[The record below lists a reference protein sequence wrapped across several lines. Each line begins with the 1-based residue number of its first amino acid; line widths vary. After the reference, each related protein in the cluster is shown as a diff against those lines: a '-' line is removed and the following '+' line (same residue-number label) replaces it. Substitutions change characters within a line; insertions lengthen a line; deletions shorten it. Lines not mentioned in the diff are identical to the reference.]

1 MTVNG
6 PAIDIQKLTKVFD
19 DKTVVDNI
27 SLKVDRGSVFGF
39 LGSNG
44 SGKTTMIR
52 MICGLLTP
60 THGAGLC
67 LGYEIRTQT
76 TEIKN
81 KIGYMPQQ
89 FSLYDGLTVYE
100 TLQFFAAIYQIKD
113 SKEAIEAILTDLE
126 LTPFRTIKAGNLS
139 GGWKQRLTLSCCLLH
154 KPELLFL
161 DEPTAGIDPKA
172 RKDFWD
178 YLHKISMRDG
188 TTVLVTTH
196 YMDEAE
202 KCTDLAYI
210 NLGRLLYSGTT
221 SNLIPFSEVKTY
233 LIKTERQSLY
243 QFSAMLKSA
252 YPKLLISV
260 INNDLRVSS
269 RKPEL
274 LAEFTEAQKK
284 YALKE
289 VPPSFEE
296 VFIGLM
302 Q

>member
-1 MTVNG
+1 MNG
-6 PAIDIQKLTKVFD
+6 PAIDIQKITKVFN

-60 THGAGLC
+60 THGTGHC
-67 LGYEIRTQT
+67 LGYDIRTQSA
-76 TEIKN
+76 EIKM

-89 FSLYDGLTVYE
+89 FCLYNGLTVYE
-100 TLQFFAAIYQIKD
+100 NLQFFAAIYQIKK
-113 SKEAIEAILTDLE
+113 SKQAIEAILNDLE
-126 LTPFRTIKAGNLS
+126 LTPFKNITTGNLS

-178 YLHKISMRDG
+178 YLHKISIRDG

-221 SNLIPFSEVKTY
+221 SNLVPFSQVKTY
-233 LIKTERQSLY
+233 LVETDRQSLY
-243 QFSAMLKSA
+243 QLSAMITHL
-252 YPKLLISV
+252 YPQLLVSV
-260 INNDLRVSS
+260 VNNDLRVSS
-269 RKPEL
+269 RKTQL
-274 LAEFTEAQKK
+274 LAQFYSAQIK
-284 YALKE
+284 YSPKE